1 MYLHVIDIMYFY
13 MLLCNPIPKDHSRLI
28 PMYNARF
35 ILWPSSLSSPTF
47 LIWEESDGGH
57 VE

>member
-1 MYLHVIDIMYFY
+1 
-13 MLLCNPIPKDHSRLI
+13 MLLHQIKGTHMGLSAGCLLKLDHSRLI

-35 ILWPSSLSSPTF
+35 TCGHRRSPP
-47 LIWEESDGGH
+47 LLEIWEENDGGH